1 MIPYAEMLNKMRN
14 IQPMEA
20 GYKPGNPNP
29 VNNTLMSGEITA
41 SNGVKVADFS
51 VGSPLNVMRYTIKY

>member
-1 MIPYAEMLNKMRN
+1 
-14 IQPMEA
+14 MEA